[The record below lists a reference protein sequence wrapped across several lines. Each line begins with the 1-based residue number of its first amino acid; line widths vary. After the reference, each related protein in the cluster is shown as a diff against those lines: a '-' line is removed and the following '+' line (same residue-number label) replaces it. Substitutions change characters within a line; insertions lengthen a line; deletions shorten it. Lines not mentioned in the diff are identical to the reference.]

1 MKYSKDKITPYRD
14 RLSSVLSSISKPKD
28 KRLVNRIKSAA
39 SDIATIIQYMGY
51 YEDFESHV
59 SDQLNKINDRLD
71 IVRTLERELR
81 SKLMDSTYGKVG
93 ANSEE
98 IVQLRKAY
106 EYNKLVKQQKFL
118 SLCLFLDNSELE
130 DLVSS
135 IENSK
140 VNC

>member
-1 MKYSKDKITPYRD
+1 
-14 RLSSVLSSISKPKD
+14 
-28 KRLVNRIKSAA
+28 
-39 SDIATIIQYMGY
+39 MGY

-98 IVQLRKAY
+98 IVQLRKVY

-140 VNC
+140 VNY